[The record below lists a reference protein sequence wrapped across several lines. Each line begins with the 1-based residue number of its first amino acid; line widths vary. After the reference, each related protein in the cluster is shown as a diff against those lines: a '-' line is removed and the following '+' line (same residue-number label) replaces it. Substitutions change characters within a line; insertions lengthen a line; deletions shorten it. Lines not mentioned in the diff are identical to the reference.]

1 MVVEQDTTYNGW
13 KNYETWNVILWLDN
27 DEGLYN
33 IVKYSESE
41 SYEDFAHD
49 YLLEFTQAT
58 PDHVAWLHHNLDH
71 DALNAYIRENNGT
84 DSTE

>member
-1 MVVEQDTTYNGW
+1 METDTTYNGW

-33 IVKYSESE
+33 IVKESSSE

>member
-1 MVVEQDTTYNGW
+1 METDTTYNGW

-33 IVKYSESE
+33 IVKKSSSE

-49 YLLEFTQAT
+49 YLIEFTQAT
-58 PDHVAWLHHNLDH
+58 PDHVGWLHHSLDH

>member
-1 MVVEQDTTYNGW
+1 METNETTTYNGW

-41 SYEDFAHD
+41 SYEDFVHD
-49 YLLEFTQAT
+49 HLLEFTQAT

-71 DALNAYIRENNGT
+71 DALNAYIKENNGT